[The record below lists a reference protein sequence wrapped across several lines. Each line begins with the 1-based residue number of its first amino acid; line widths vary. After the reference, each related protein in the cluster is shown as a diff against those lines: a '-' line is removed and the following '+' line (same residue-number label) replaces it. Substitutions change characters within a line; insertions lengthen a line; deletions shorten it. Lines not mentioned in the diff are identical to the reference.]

1 MIWQLPVY
9 GSLYIKE
16 FTDVCPVQQ
25 QILKMFYKTHFQLKQ
40 THVHSSEGALM
51 SKRNTTRFRKKKIP
65 LICLYMPYATAKF
78 VRQVLTHLP
87 GLVSIAVEC
96 ELLPDPLVYLVE
108 RHLLPGQRHG
118 EADERRV
125 GVGRLGKTVL
135 REVVM
140 LQSHYMY
147 FSICFYT
154 FMS

>member
-1 MIWQLPVY
+1 
-9 GSLYIKE
+9 
-16 FTDVCPVQQ
+16 
-25 QILKMFYKTHFQLKQ
+25 
-40 THVHSSEGALM
+40 
-51 SKRNTTRFRKKKIP
+51 
-65 LICLYMPYATAKF
+65 MPYATAKF

-96 ELLPDPLVYLVE
+96 ELLPDPLVYLVQ

-147 FSICFYT
+147 FSICFKLT
-154 FMS
+154 LLL